1 MPEQLLMTNTAALA
15 TAAAL
20 AADIAALENERQELA
35 ATLTGLV
42 GAIDQCA
49 ITAALTQTPPP
60 EMAESHARVAA
71 IEARL
76 RDITAKSQTLQ
87 SARDIRVQLASQ
99 EAAESQV
106 HRTLAAIL
114 SRDQACTETHSLMA
128 ELVGRLQTVARAAQS
143 AAREV
148 ATAKAMHQAGT
159 MNGEQLARAIPPRVT
174 LPAHVNPIDRTGRV
188 KAEFAYIHGPD
199 FLLAT
204 LREKLQDT
212 IAAHATGES
221 VSALLEDFIRFDHF
235 RVHGNLPTGQPVQRP
250 ARMGDM
256 TGMDVAKPR
265 ELKPAHLATAA
276 RALRRE
282 VEEG

>member
-20 AADIAALENERQELA
+20 AADIAALEGERLELA
-35 ATLTGLV
+35 ATLAGLL

-49 ITAALTQTPPP
+49 VTAALTQTAPPG
-60 EMAESHARVAA
+60 MGESHARVAA

-76 RDITAKSQTLQ
+76 RDITATIRTLQ
-87 SARDIRVQLASQ
+87 SARDIRLQLADEECA
-99 EAAESQV
+99 EAQV
-106 HRTLAAIL
+106 RRTLAAIE

-148 ATAKAMHQAGT
+148 STAKAMQQAGT
-159 MNGEQLARAIPPRVT
+159 MTDEQLARAIPPRVT
-174 LPAHVNPIDRTGRV
+174 LPAHVNPIGRSGV
-188 KAEFAYIHGPD
+188 LKPEYEYTLGSD
-199 FLLAT
+199 YLLAT

-212 IAAHATGES
+212 IAALATGES
-221 VSALLEDFIRFDHF
+221 VSALLEDFIRFDQF
-235 RVHGNLPTGQPVQRP
+235 RVHGNLPTAQPVQRP

-256 TGMDVAKPR
+256 TGMEVAKPR